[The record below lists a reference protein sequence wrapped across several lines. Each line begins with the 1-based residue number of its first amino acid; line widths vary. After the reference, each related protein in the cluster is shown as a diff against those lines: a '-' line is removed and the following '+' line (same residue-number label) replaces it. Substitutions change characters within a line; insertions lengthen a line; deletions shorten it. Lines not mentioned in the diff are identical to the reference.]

1 MLYPSARAIA
11 RRNLPA
17 LITTVMLLTP
27 LTVAVAQGGVG
38 STRGLPD
45 SAGGIHMI
53 QGHVYLPSGRQAG
66 PGLLVRLEGN
76 VIGTR
81 RASTDGNGSF
91 IFNSLPAAEY
101 TVIVEGGSDYEIARE
116 SVIIYGTTGGVSGTS
131 RTGQNMMV
139 DIHLV
144 PKRFAL
150 NAEETFAGLPGDAV
164 ESYKKGVQFAR
175 AGESKKAVERLE
187 SALAIYPNFPQALSE
202 LGLQYMKLVQM
213 DKAAET
219 FEALLK
225 LKPNDALANLNLGI
239 ALYNQGITL
248 FNEKK
253 LDEAQKKLDG
263 AEAHLREAIK
273 LNLPG
278 PTAHYYLGVTLIKF
292 RAYDEAQKEL
302 ELAISNGGDNLPQAH
317 RYLGGLYQSVRRN
330 KEAADELEK
339 YLKLDPKA
347 ADAERIRSII
357 KDLRSKQ

>member
-1 MLYPSARAIA
+1 MLYPLARAIA
-11 RRNLPA
+11 RRNLPT
-17 LITTVMLLTP
+17 LITAVMFLTP

-116 SVIIYGTTGGVSGTS
+116 TVIIYGTTGGTS
-131 RTGQNMMV
+131 NRTGQTVMV
-139 DIHLV
+139 DIHLA
-144 PKRFAL
+144 PKRDAV
-150 NAEETFAGLPGDAV
+150 NAEETFAGLPDNAV
-164 ESYKKGVQFAR
+164 ESYKKGVQLAR
-175 AGESKKAVERLE
+175 AGESKKAVEQLE

-202 LGLQYMKLVQM
+202 LGIQYMKLAQM
-213 DKAAET
+213 DKAAAT

-225 LKPNDALANLNLGI
+225 LKSDDSAGNLNLGI
-239 ALYNQGITL
+239 ALYNQGTAL

-253 LDEAQKKLDG
+253 LDDAQKKLDG
-263 AEAHLREAIK
+263 AEAHLREAIR
-273 LNLPG
+273 LNSPG
-278 PTAHYYLGVTLIKF
+278 PTAHYYLGITLVRF
-292 RAYDEAQKEL
+292 RAYDEARKEL
-302 ELAISNGGDNLPQAH
+302 ELAISNGGENLPQAH
-317 RYLGGLYQSVRRN
+317 RYLGGLYQSAHLN

-339 YLKLDPKA
+339 YLQLEPKA
-347 ADAERIRSII
+347 TDAERIRGII
-357 KDLRSKQ
+357 KELRSAKQ